1 MAALAEK
8 ISLGEA
14 IGGVMKIRVR
24 IVFDFEGFFWIF
36 LFGCEVKIVRITC
49 GNGRVCVT
57 REVTHK

>member
-36 LFGCEVKIVRITC
+36 FWVEGTLMFGFGGFRSQ
-49 GNGRVCVT
+49 
-57 REVTHK
+57 